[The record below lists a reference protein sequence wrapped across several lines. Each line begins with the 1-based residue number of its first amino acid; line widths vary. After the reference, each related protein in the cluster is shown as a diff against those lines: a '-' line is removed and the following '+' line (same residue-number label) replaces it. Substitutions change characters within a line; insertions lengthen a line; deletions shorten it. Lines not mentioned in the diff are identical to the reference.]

1 MKVTLKYFEFFIP
14 RLEETPTTTEMP
26 VNQTIDSATIMR
38 YNLNVG
44 AANVDYGAFAYH
56 RKYIPVT
63 ILPTIHPQE
72 ED

>member
-1 MKVTLKYFEFFIP
+1 
-14 RLEETPTTTEMP
+14 MP

-63 ILPTIHPQE
+63 IQPTIHPQE